1 MRTLI
6 LGAGATGGYFGARL
20 LEAGGDITFLVRPKK
35 AQQLR
40 ETGLVVKSATG
51 DVHRS
56 EVKLIEA
63 AEEPYE
69 LVILSCKAFD
79 LSSAIKSIKPAV
91 GKDTTI
97 FPLLNGL
104 KHIDE
109 LQNVFGKER
118 VIGGMCIISSTV
130 DDSGHIVHLNDAHTL
145 KFGELN
151 GDMSPRINAI
161 KAMTAEAKNKSIAST
176 NIQKDMWEKWVM
188 LATLAG
194 LNCLM
199 RANIGEIARA
209 PGGKEIAEQM
219 LNECLSIMKA
229 HGHEPSEQFVRDT
242 LARSVD
248 EKSTLAASMLRDL
261 ERGNSVEGDQ
271 ILGDLIARAGEKDI
285 EVPALKMAYCN
296 VKSYEQRRNRG

>member
-1 MRTLI
+1 VRTLI

-20 LEAGGDITFLVRPKK
+20 LEAGADVTFLVRQKK

-56 EVKLIEA
+56 DVKLIEA
-63 AEEPYE
+63 AKEPFE

-79 LSSAIKSIKPAV
+79 LPSAITAIKPAV

-97 FPLLNGL
+97 FPLLNGI

-109 LQNVFGKER
+109 LQKTFGKDR
-118 VIGGMCIISSTV
+118 VIGGMCIISATV
-130 DDSGHIVHLNDAHTL
+130 DDRGRIVHLNDAHTL

-151 GDMSPRINAI
+151 GDLSPRIKAI
-161 KAMTAEAKNKSIAST
+161 KAMTLEAKNKSIAST

-188 LATLAG
+188 LATLAA

-199 RANIGEIARA
+199 RANIGEIARS

-219 LNECLSIMKA
+219 LNECLEIMKA
-229 HGHEPSEQFVRDT
+229 HGHDPSEQFVRDT

-271 ILGDLIARAGEKDI
+271 ILGDLITRADRKGV

-296 VKSYEQRRNRG
+296 VKSYEQRRNRR

>member
-20 LEAGGDITFLVRPKK
+20 LEAGADVTFLVRSNK

-40 ETGLVVKSATG
+40 DVGLVVKSATG
-51 DVHRS
+51 DITRKD
-56 EVKLIEA
+56 VKLIESVK
-63 AEEPYE
+63 EPYQ

-79 LSSAIKSIKPAV
+79 LASAISAIKPAV
-91 GKDTTI
+91 GKETTI
-97 FPLLNGL
+97 LPLLNGL

-109 LQNVFGKER
+109 LQRTFGKDC
-118 VIGGMCIISSTV
+118 VIGGMCIISATV
-130 DDSGHIVHLNDAHTL
+130 DERGRIVHLNDVHTL

-151 GDMSPRINAI
+151 GDTTPRIKAI
-161 KAMTAEAKNKSIAST
+161 KAMTLEAKNKSIASA

-188 LATLAG
+188 LATLAA

-199 RANIGEIARA
+199 RANIGEIARS
-209 PGGKEIAEQM
+209 PGGKEIAEQI
-219 LNECLSIMKA
+219 LNECLEIMRA

-271 ILGDLIARAGEKDI
+271 ILGDLIARAEKKNI

-296 VKSYEQRRNRG
+296 VKSYEQRRNRR

>member
-20 LEAGGDITFLVRPKK
+20 LEAGADVTFLVRPNK

-40 ETGLVVKSATG
+40 DTGLVVKSATG
-51 DVHRS
+51 DVTKKD
-56 EVKLIEA
+56 VKLIESVT
-63 AEEPYE
+63 EPFD

-79 LSSAIKSIKPAV
+79 LASAMSAIKPAV
-91 GKDTTI
+91 GKETTI
-97 FPLLNGL
+97 LPLLNGL

-109 LQNVFGKER
+109 LQKTFGKGR
-118 VIGGMCIISSTV
+118 VIGGMCIISATV
-130 DDSGHIVHLNDAHTL
+130 DDRGRIVHLNDIHTL
-145 KFGELN
+145 KFGELD
-151 GDMSPRINAI
+151 GEMTPRIKAI
-161 KAMTAEAKNKSIAST
+161 KAMTLDAKNKSIAST
-176 NIQKDMWEKWVM
+176 SIQKDMWEKWVM
-188 LATLAG
+188 LATLAA

-199 RANIGEIARA
+199 RANIGEIARS
-209 PGGKEIAEQM
+209 PGGKEIAEQI
-219 LNECLSIMKA
+219 LNECLEIMRA
-229 HGHEPSEQFVRDT
+229 HGHDPSEQFVHET

-271 ILGDLIARAGEKDI
+271 ILGDLIVRADKKGI

-296 VKSYEQRRNRG
+296 VKAYEQRRNRR

>member
-1 MRTLI
+1 METLI

-20 LEAGGDITFLVRPKK
+20 LEAGADVTFLVRPRK

-40 ETGLVVKSATG
+40 DSGLVVKSATG
-51 DVHRS
+51 DVYRRDI
-56 EVKLIEA
+56 KIIEA
-63 AEEPYE
+63 VEKPYQ

-79 LSSAIKSIKPAV
+79 LPSAITAVKPAV
-91 GKDTTI
+91 DGGTTI

-109 LQNVFGKER
+109 LQKKFGKDR
-118 VIGGMCIISSTV
+118 VIGGMCIISATV
-130 DDSGHIVHLNDAHTL
+130 DESGRIVHLNDQHTL

-151 GDMSPRINAI
+151 GDLSPRIKAI

-188 LATLAG
+188 LATLAA

-199 RANIGEIARA
+199 RANIGEIARS

-219 LNECLSIMKA
+219 LNECLDVMKA
-229 HGHEPSEQFVRDT
+229 HGHEPTEQFVRDT

-261 ERGNSVEGDQ
+261 ERGNSVEADQ
-271 ILGDLIARAGEKDI
+271 ILGDLIARAEKKGV

-296 VKSYEQRRNRG
+296 VKSYEQRRNRR

>member
-20 LEAGGDITFLVRPKK
+20 LEAGADVTFLVRPNK

-40 ETGLVVKSATG
+40 DTGLVVKSATG
-51 DVHRS
+51 DVTKKD
-56 EVKLIEA
+56 VKLIESVT
-63 AEEPYE
+63 EPFD

-79 LSSAIKSIKPAV
+79 LASAMSAIKPAV
-91 GKDTTI
+91 GKETTI
-97 FPLLNGL
+97 LPLLNGL

-109 LQNVFGKER
+109 LQKTFGKGR
-118 VIGGMCIISSTV
+118 VIGGMCIISATV
-130 DDSGHIVHLNDAHTL
+130 DDRGRIVHLNDIHTL
-145 KFGELN
+145 KFGELD
-151 GDMSPRINAI
+151 GEMTPRIKAI
-161 KAMTAEAKNKSIAST
+161 KAMTLDAKNKSIAST
-176 NIQKDMWEKWVM
+176 SIQKDMWEKWVM
-188 LATLAG
+188 LATLAA

-199 RANIGEIARA
+199 RANIGEIARS
-209 PGGKEIAEQM
+209 PGGKEIAEQI
-219 LNECLSIMKA
+219 LNECLEIMRA
-229 HGHEPSEQFVRDT
+229 HGHDPSEQFVRET

-271 ILGDLIARAGEKDI
+271 ILGDLIVRADKKGI

-296 VKSYEQRRNRG
+296 VKAYEQRRNRR

>member
-20 LEAGGDITFLVRPKK
+20 LEAGADVTFLVRPNK

-40 ETGLVVKSATG
+40 EVGLVVKSATG
-51 DVHRS
+51 DVTHKD
-56 EVKLIEA
+56 VKLIESVK
-63 AEEPYE
+63 EPYE

-79 LSSAIKSIKPAV
+79 LASAMSAIKPAV
-91 GKDTTI
+91 GKETTI
-97 FPLLNGL
+97 LPLLNGL

-109 LQNVFGKER
+109 LQRTFGKDR
-118 VIGGMCIISSTV
+118 VIGGMCIISATV
-130 DDSGHIVHLNDAHTL
+130 DERGRIVHLNDVHTL

-151 GDMSPRINAI
+151 GDTTPRIKAI
-161 KAMTAEAKNKSIAST
+161 KAMTLEAKNKSIAST

-188 LATLAG
+188 LATLAA

-199 RANIGEIARA
+199 RANIGEIARS

-219 LNECLSIMKA
+219 LNECLEIMKA
-229 HGHEPSEQFVRDT
+229 HGHDPSEQFVRDT

-261 ERGNSVEGDQ
+261 
-271 ILGDLIARAGEKDI
+271 
-285 EVPALKMAYCN
+285 
-296 VKSYEQRRNRG
+296 

>member
-20 LEAGGDITFLVRPKK
+20 LEAGADVTFLVRPNK

-40 ETGLVVKSATG
+40 DTGLVVKSATG
-51 DVHRS
+51 DVTRKD
-56 EVKLIEA
+56 VKLIESVT
-63 AEEPYE
+63 EPFD

-79 LSSAIKSIKPAV
+79 LASAISAIKPAV
-91 GKDTTI
+91 GKETTI

-109 LQNVFGKER
+109 LQKTFGKGR
-118 VIGGMCIISSTV
+118 VIGGMCIISATV
-130 DDSGHIVHLNDAHTL
+130 DDRGRIVHLNDIHTL
-145 KFGELN
+145 KFGELD
-151 GDMSPRINAI
+151 GEMTPRIKAI
-161 KAMTAEAKNKSIAST
+161 KAMTLEAKNKSIAST

-188 LATLAG
+188 LATLAA

-199 RANIGEIARA
+199 RANIGEIARS

-219 LNECLSIMKA
+219 LNECLEIMRA
-229 HGHEPSEQFVRDT
+229 HGHDPSDQFVRDT

-261 ERGNSVEGDQ
+261 ERGNNVEGDQ
-271 ILGDLIARAGEKDI
+271 ILGDLIARAEKKNI

-296 VKSYEQRRNRG
+296 VKAYEQRRNRR

>member
-1 MRTLI
+1 VRTLI

-20 LEAGGDITFLVRPKK
+20 VETGADVTFLVRPAR
-35 AQQLR
+35 AQLLK
-40 ETGLVVKSATG
+40 ENGLVVKSSAG
-51 DVHRS
+51 DVHCTD
-56 EVKLIEA
+56 VKLIENA
-63 AEEPYE
+63 KEAYD

-79 LSSAIKSIKPAV
+79 LDSAIKAVKPAV
-91 GKDTTI
+91 GPQTTV
-97 FPLLNGL
+97 FPLLNGM

-109 LQNVFGKER
+109 LQREFGQDQ
-118 VIGGMCIISSTV
+118 VIGGMCIISATI
-130 DDSGHIVHLNDAHTL
+130 DERGQIAHLNDIHTL

-151 GDMSPRINAI
+151 GEMTARIEAI
-161 KAMTAEAKNKSIAST
+161 KELTAPAKNKSIAST

-199 RANIGEIARA
+199 RANIGEIARS

-219 LNECLSIMKA
+219 FNECLAILKA
-229 HGHEPSEQFVRDT
+229 NGHQPSEQFVRDT

-261 ERGNSVEGDQ
+261 ERGNNVEGDQ
-271 ILGDLIARAGEKDI
+271 ILGDLIARAEKKNVD
-285 EVPALKMAYCN
+285 VPALKMAYCN
-296 VKSYEQRRNRG
+296 VKSYEQRRHRR

>member
-20 LEAGGDITFLVRPKK
+20 LEARNDVTFLVRPKK

-40 ETGLVVKSATG
+40 EDGLVVKSATG
-51 DVHRS
+51 DVYKRDVNLV
-56 EVKLIEA
+56 ETIKD
-63 AEEPYE
+63 PYD

-79 LSSAIKSIKPAV
+79 LDSAIAAIKPAV
-91 GKDTTI
+91 SNDTTI

-104 KHIDE
+104 KHIEE
-109 LQNVFGKER
+109 LQKQFGKER
-118 VIGGMCIISSTV
+118 VIGGMCIISATV
-130 DDSGHIVHLNDAHTL
+130 DDRGRIVHLNDQHTL
-145 KFGELN
+145 KFGELD
-151 GDMSPRINAI
+151 GEMTPRIKAI
-161 KAMTAEAKNKSIAST
+161 KAMTADAKNKSIAST

-188 LATLAG
+188 LATLAA

-199 RANIGEIARA
+199 RANIGEIARS
-209 PGGKEIAEQM
+209 PGGKEIAERM
-219 LNECLSIMKA
+219 LNECVSIMKA

-261 ERGNSVEGDQ
+261 ERGNNVESDQ
-271 ILGDLIARAGEKDI
+271 ILGDLIARAEKKNID
-285 EVPALKMAYCN
+285 VPTLKTAFCN
-296 VKSYEQRRNRG
+296 VKSYEQRRNRR